1 MKLKL
6 KENKKIIIYA
16 IGVLILIGI
25 SSLSLFINEEEITKT
40 QKLEGTILK
49 IDNNLL
55 TLKDNN
61 NNIYTFDSKN
71 INANVGSEITI
82 EYTGILDENKE
93 LQNTTIINYTTAV
106 SKEDNKIPTTY
117 LDNGIFK
124 DYYKLAYNKLQELS
138 IDEKI
143 AQILLVHYPDT
154 NQKEELKKYGFG
166 GYIFFEKDF
175 KNKTKEEVQDMI
187 KSLQKV
193 SKIPILTAVDEEG
206 GKVVRISSTPNL
218 ANSKFLSPKE
228 LYNLGGF
235 EKIKEDTKE
244 KSKLLKSLG
253 INLNLAP
260 VVDVSTDSNDY
271 IYERTLGENTTLTS
285 DYAKAVIEA
294 SKNTGVSY
302 TLKHFPGY
310 GNNTDTHTGSSTDQR
325 TIEDIKAN
333 DLPPFT
339 SGINAGAEAVLVSHN
354 IVTSID
360 PNNPASLSP
369 EVHNLLRNDLRFS
382 GVIITDDLS
391 MGAVSQINNNTVKAI
406 QAGNDLI
413 ITTDYKESIND
424 IKSALQDEA
433 ITEEQINN
441 LALRIL
447 AWKYYKGLIPI
458 NQK

>member
-1 MKLKL
+1 MRIKL

-25 SSLSLFINEEEITKT
+25 SSLSLFVNEEEITKA

-49 IDNNLL
+49 IDNSLL
-55 TLKDNN
+55 TIKDNN
-61 NNIYTFDSKN
+61 NNIYTFDVKN

-93 LQNTTIINYTTAV
+93 LQNTTIINYTTTV
-106 SKEDNKIPTTY
+106 SKEDNKISTSY
-117 LDNGIFK
+117 LDNGIFN

-138 IDEKI
+138 TEEKI
-143 AQILLVHYPDT
+143 AQILLVRYPDA

-187 KSLQKV
+187 KSLQKA

-206 GKVVRISSTPNL
+206 GKVVRISSNPNL
-218 ANSKFLSPKE
+218 ASSKFLSPKE

-244 KSKLLKSLG
+244 KSKLLKSLE

-260 VVDVSTDSNDY
+260 VVDVSTNSNDY
-271 IYERTLGENTTLTS
+271 IYERTLGENTALTS
-285 DYAKAVIEA
+285 NYAKAVIEA

-339 SGINAGAEAVLVSHN
+339 EGINAGAEAILVSHN

-360 PNNPASLSP
+360 PNSPASLSP
-369 EVHNLLRNDLRFS
+369 EVHSFLRNDLGFT

-413 ITTDYKESIND
+413 ITTDYKEGIND
-424 IKSALQDEA
+424 IKNALQDEI
-433 ITEEQINN
+433 ITEKQIDK